1 MRPMKGSRLHNLTTQ
16 QIGWFLIVALV
27 PLLIM
32 GSVALYLAKEAI
44 TQEIL
49 RDLSYVGDIRERQI
63 HDFFDERR
71 RHLLNIA
78 QSNQLISQMR
88 GYQHDRS
95 PPSNTLIRNNP
106 TLPILI
112 RQWGIKNLVMLS
124 ANGKVVS
131 DLLLPDINDIDLRDE
146 FYSDSVLTK
155 SFEQALATGSVS
167 QPHHAYYEPYEHF
180 STFMTAPIRSR
191 EQTIGFIAAEIDINH
206 LNLLLS
212 THKQENKTNHNTEL
226 LLATRNESGISL
238 LHLDWEVPEPTEK
251 CRSYRLEQ
259 VHTLPMI
266 LALQGERGAGWNIDT
281 ACEPILVTWQ
291 PLDGLN
297 LGMTL
302 YKTEDAALATVDELR
317 NILFQTGSVA
327 VLFALLLAFFVSLPL
342 IRPLLQLTHITR
354 NISQGAELQSA
365 LKQLPGKVRIN
376 EIREL
381 SDSIGKMLTTIDNHT
396 QDLEEYQENL
406 EHHVYY
412 RTAALK
418 KSQQDAEQA
427 NRSKGEFLARMSHEI
442 RTPLNGIVGLSEL
455 LYESTLNPEQQQ
467 FAEHLKNSSHHLS
480 ELLNNILDFSKIE
493 ANKFTLHETPFS
505 LQELIQQISAIVQ
518 LDADN
523 KGLQFTSMVQPSIP
537 DHLSGD
543 PKVFRQILL
552 NLLSNAIKYT
562 DAGKISLVI
571 TLEIDGESEI
581 TIRVRV
587 SDSGRGIPADA
598 QGELFSA
605 FSRLHDE
612 DQDSPSG
619 TGLGLSITQ
628 SLVEQS
634 GGQIWFQSA
643 ENEGSEFFILL
654 PLRIAQEELESP
666 PPPISTTARP
676 QQQLTILLAD
686 DSEINL
692 LVITNYLADP
702 AYRVLSVED
711 GVEAVNCFKREAVDL
726 ILMDIRMPRLNG
738 IEATQ
743 HIRQYE
749 QHHNLPSTPIIAMT
763 ADVLDETRERA
774 LEAGCT
780 HWLPKPASKE
790 QFFSTIQEAAPTLQ
804 PTTEPSSDA
813 DPLTQMFLH
822 DSLQKLELM
831 ALQLEQGAWV
841 QLAENAHAIKGNAL
855 ILGFDQL
862 GAAMATVQVEAE
874 QENRESLPTLLE
886 QFRMQIGEM
895 QIGEVQSP

>member
-1 MRPMKGSRLHNLTTQ
+1 MKGSRLHNLTTQ

-32 GSVALYLAKEAI
+32 GGVALYLAKEAI

-49 RDLSYVGDIRERQI
+49 RDLSYVGEIRERQI
-63 HDFFDERR
+63 HDFFEERR

-78 QSNQLISQMR
+78 QSSQLISQIR
-88 GYQHDRS
+88 GYQANR
-95 PPSNTLIRNNP
+95 PPPGNTLIRNNP
-106 TLPILI
+106 SLPILI
-112 RQWGIKNLVMLS
+112 RQWGMKNLVLLS
-124 ANGKVVS
+124 LDGKVIS
-131 DLLLPDINDIDLRDE
+131 DLLLPEINDIDLQDE
-146 FYSDSVLTK
+146 FYSESVLAK
-155 SFEQALATGSVS
+155 SFEQARTTGSIS

-180 STFMTAPIRSR
+180 STFMTSPIRIHDR
-191 EQTIGFIAAEIDINH
+191 IIGFIAAEIDINH

-212 THKQENKTNHNTEL
+212 TRKRSNEAHQNSEL
-226 LLATRNESGISL
+226 LLATSSVSGGISL
-238 LHLDWEVPEPTEK
+238 LHLDWEVPEPTER
-251 CRSYRLEQ
+251 CRLYRLEQ
-259 VHTLPMI
+259 LHTLPMI
-266 LALQGERGAGWNIDT
+266 LALQGEEGSGWNIDT
-281 ACEPILVTWQ
+281 ACEPILATWK
-291 PLDGLN
+291 PLEGLN

-302 YKTEDAALATVDELR
+302 FKTEDAALATVDELR

-354 NISQGAELQSA
+354 NISQGAELQGA
-365 LKQLPGKVRIN
+365 LKQLPRKVRIN

-427 NRSKGEFLARMSHEI
+427 NRSKSEFLARMSHEI

-455 LYESTLNPEQQQ
+455 LCESQLTPEQRQ
-467 FAEHLKNSSHHLS
+467 FAEHLKTSSHHLS

-493 ANKFTLHETPFS
+493 ANKFTLHEIPFS
-505 LQELIQQISAIVQ
+505 LQELIDQISAIVQ

-537 DHLSGD
+537 DKLSGD

-562 DAGKISLVI
+562 DEGKISLVI

-587 SDSGRGIPADA
+587 SDTGRGIPADD
-598 QGELFSA
+598 QDELFSA
-605 FSRLHDE
+605 FSRLHDG
-612 DQDSPSG
+612 DQDAPTG

-634 GGQIWFQSA
+634 GGEIWFQSA
-643 ENEGSEFFILL
+643 ESEGSEFFILL
-654 PLRIAQEELESP
+654 PLRIAQEEPESILP
-666 PPPISTTARP
+666 PVSTTPRQ

-686 DSEINL
+686 DSEINR
-692 LVITNYLADP
+692 LVISNYLTDP
-702 AYRVLSVED
+702 AYRVFSVED
-711 GVEAVNCFKREAVDL
+711 GVEAVNCFKSEEIDL

-738 IEATQ
+738 IEATE

-749 QHHNLPSTPIIAMT
+749 QHRDLPPTPIIAMT

-790 QFFSTIQEAAPTLQ
+790 QFFSIIQEASPTLQ
-804 PTTEPSSDA
+804 PTPEPPSDT
-813 DPLTQMFLH
+813 DQLTQMFLH

-831 ALQLEQGAWV
+831 LLQLEQQAWA

-855 ILGFDQL
+855 ILGFEQL

-874 QENRESLPTLLE
+874 QQNEETLPLLLE
-886 QFRMQIGEM
+886 QFREQIREM
-895 QIGEVQSP
+895 QPS